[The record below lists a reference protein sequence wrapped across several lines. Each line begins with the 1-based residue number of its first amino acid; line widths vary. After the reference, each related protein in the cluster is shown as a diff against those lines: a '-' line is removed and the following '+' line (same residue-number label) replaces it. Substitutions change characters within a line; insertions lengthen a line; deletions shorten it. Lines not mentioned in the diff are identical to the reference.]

1 MVRKE
6 NALGKIRRQEN
17 KKLPKKKSQIAH
29 LPGLRLFSFLFTN
42 SKRVFL
48 FFLIRKASLDALVKK
63 KCAVDMLSNMRSLAK
78 EYL

>member
-48 FFLIRKASLDALVKK
+48 FF
-63 KCAVDMLSNMRSLAK
+63 
-78 EYL
+78 